1 MEQVSA
7 ISSIEH
13 MRLLLIEDEPSVA
26 REIAVEL
33 NSLGY
38 FVSIASTEAAGL
50 EAARSNAADLLI
62 VDRMLSGTDS
72 LSMIRMLRSEGIRVP
87 VLMISALASVDE
99 RIRGLKAGG
108 DDYLI
113 KPFAMDEL
121 AARVEVLLRRTGDTR
136 STNLRV
142 GPLEIDLIERTARRG
157 KRVLDLLPSE
167 FKLLEYLMRHPGAT
181 LTRGMILEHVW
192 DMNADP
198 FTNTVDVHIRY
209 LRQKID
215 DDHGLKLIKTVH
227 GCGYKIEGGKL
238 L

>member
-13 MRLLLIEDEPSVA
+13 MRLLLIEDEPSMA

-50 EAARSNAADLLI
+50 ESARSNAADLLI

-136 STNLRV
+136 STILRV

-167 FKLLEYLMRHPGAT
+167 FKLLEYFMRHSGQIV
-181 LTRGMILEHVW
+181 TRRMLLEDVW
-192 DMNADP
+192 HYRLFP
-198 FTNTVDVHIRY
+198 HTNVIDVQI
-209 LRQKID
+209 
-215 DDHGLKLIKTVH
+215 
-227 GCGYKIEGGKL
+227 GKL
-238 L
+238 RRKVDMACDPPLIQCIRSTGFKLHAGD

>member
-1 MEQVSA
+1 M
-7 ISSIEH
+7 
-13 MRLLLIEDEPSVA
+13 A
-26 REIAVEL
+26 REIAAEL

-72 LSMIRMLRSEGIRVP
+72 LSMIVMLRSEGIRVP

-121 AARVEVLLRRTGDTR
+121 AARVEVLLRRAGDTR
-136 STNLRV
+136 STILRV

-157 KRVLDLLPSE
+157 GRVLDLLPSE
-167 FKLLEYLMRHPGAT
+167 FKLLVYLMRHPGQIV
-181 LTRGMILEHVW
+181 TRTMLLEDVW
-192 DMNADP
+192 HYRVCP
-198 FTNTVDVHIRY
+198 QTNVVDVHISK
-209 LRQKID
+209 LRRKVDMPCDPPLIRCIRST
-215 DDHGLKLIKTVH
+215 GFKLYA
-227 GCGYKIEGGKL
+227 GD
-238 L
+238 

>member
-7 ISSIEH
+7 ISSIERV
-13 MRLLLIEDEPSVA
+13 RLLLIGDEPSMAGEIVA
-26 REIAVEL
+26 EL

-38 FVSIASTEAAGL
+38 FVRIASSEAAGL

-62 VDRMLSGTDS
+62 VDRMLAGTDS

-87 VLMISALASVDE
+87 VLMIGTLGSVYE

-167 FKLLEYLMRHPGAT
+167 FKILEYLMRHPGQIVT
-181 LTRGMILEHVW
+181 HTMLLEDVW
-192 DMNADP
+192 HYRLSP
-198 FTNTVDVHIRY
+198 QTNVIDVQI
-209 LRQKID
+209 
-215 DDHGLKLIKTVH
+215 
-227 GCGYKIEGGKL
+227 GKL
-238 L
+238 RRKVDMAFDPPLIQRIRSTGFKLHAGD